1 MYNMEHKKIIRI
13 IIITLIVIIIIKY
26 RIIEF
31 IPINFSRYDIENDE
45 IYQFDLYNKIE
56 YSRFNIKTKE
66 CVRWYAHQMSN
77 ELLNL
82 NQNSKVL
89 VLGVGLGGIIVELS
103 NKRPD
108 LVITGVDISDI
119 NSDIVMK
126 YGNTK
131 KIKLIKQDANDYI
144 SESNEMYDGIIC
156 DLFDSIYV
164 PEFVFTFIFL
174 NKINNMLNKN
184 GKFIINVPE
193 CNIEKLKPLLDE
205 SFPNNSYQLKKEFF
219 EKRPYQNILGIVIK
233 NN

>member
-1 MYNMEHKKIIRI
+1 MEYKKINHI
-13 IIITLIVIIIIKY
+13 LIKY
-26 RIIEF
+26 KILGLLTL
-31 IPINFSRYDIENDE
+31 NFSRYTIDNDE
-45 IYQFDLYNKIE
+45 IYQSDLYNKIE

-82 NQNSKVL
+82 NLNSKVL
-89 VLGVGLGGIIVELS
+89 VLGVGLGGIIIELS
-103 NKRPD
+103 NKRRD
-108 LVITGVDISDI
+108 IIITGVDISDI

-126 YGNTK
+126 YGNSE
-131 KIKLIKQDANDYI
+131 KITLIKEDANDYI
-144 SESNEMYDGIIC
+144 RESNDMYDGIIC

-164 PEFVFTFIFL
+164 PEFVFTYAFL

-193 CNIEKLKPLLDE
+193 SNIEILKPVLDE
-205 SFPNNSYQLKKEFF
+205 SFPNNPYYLKKEFF
-219 EKRPYQNILGIVIK
+219 EKRPNQNILSIVVK

>member
-1 MYNMEHKKIIRI
+1 MEYKKINQI
-13 IIITLIVIIIIKY
+13 IILILVVFILVKYKILGLLTL
-26 RIIEF
+26 
-31 IPINFSRYDIENDE
+31 NFSRYTIDNDE
-45 IYQFDLYNKIE
+45 IYQSDLYNKIE

-82 NQNSKVL
+82 NLNSKVL
-89 VLGVGLGGIIVELS
+89 VLGVGLGGIIIELS
-103 NKRPD
+103 NKRRD
-108 LVITGVDISDI
+108 IIITGVDISDI

-126 YGNTK
+126 YGNSE
-131 KIKLIKQDANDYI
+131 KITLIKEDANDYI
-144 SESNEMYDGIIC
+144 RESNDMYDGIIC

-164 PEFVFTFIFL
+164 PDFVFTYTFL

-193 CNIEKLKPLLDE
+193 SNIEKLKPVLDE
-205 SFPNNSYQLKKEFF
+205 SFPNNPYYLKKEFF
-219 EKRPYQNILGIVIK
+219 EKRPNQNILSIVVK

>member
-1 MYNMEHKKIIRI
+1 MEYKKINQI
-13 IIITLIVIIIIKY
+13 IILIFVVFILIKY
-26 RIIEF
+26 KILGLLTL
-31 IPINFSRYDIENDE
+31 NFSRYTIDNDE
-45 IYQFDLYNKIE
+45 IYQSDLYNKIE

-82 NQNSKVL
+82 NLNSKVL
-89 VLGVGLGGIIVELS
+89 VLGVGLGGIIIELS
-103 NKRPD
+103 NKRRD
-108 LVITGVDISDI
+108 IIITGVDISDI

-126 YGNTK
+126 YGNSE
-131 KIKLIKQDANDYI
+131 KITLIKEDANDYI
-144 SESNEMYDGIIC
+144 RESNDMYDGIIC

-164 PEFVFTFIFL
+164 PEFVFTYAFL

-193 CNIEKLKPLLDE
+193 SNIEKLKPVLDE
-205 SFPNNSYQLKKEFF
+205 SFPNNPYYLKKEFF
-219 EKRPYQNILGIVIK
+219 EKRPNQNILSIVVK